1 MGFNEANIGGIKM
14 KLLRDKVKRD
24 TYMAS
29 KVCGMI
35 SRGDL
40 RNDHP
45 QQRKSGQWENE
56 VRDNFIVTVIQ
67 NEDFDPIKICE
78 QLTEN
83 GIILWL
89 IDGLQ
94 RCTTIEKY
102 KAGEFAL
109 GKNIDPSV
117 IEYQEVKRDEKG
129 KIVKDENGCTMY
141 EIVSCDLRG
150 KSYAQLPER
159 LKEDFDNCPV
169 EVVKHLD
176 CSDKEVGRHI
186 VRYNSGAKM
195 NVAQKTITYMYN
207 VAEDVK
213 KLSGHAF
220 FSDCVNFSD
229 IKDKNGTI
237 DKIVNETIMGLNFF
251 DRWQRDAKKLGK
263 FLNENAKK
271 YMFENFRSE
280 LDRLYN
286 ITTPTTGKMF
296 NEKNGVIWFMLFDKF
311 SKTGLSDEI
320 FGNFLNHFEE
330 LKDIKVT
337 VEHVRKPKGSEETN
351 HLSFVEIDT
360 CNSTK
365 DKGIIEDKLHI
376 LETLMNEYLHIEDS
390 ENVDNTI
397 ESTTE
402 NISEDLQPV
411 IESIENNINIEETPL
426 NFIRENVKS
435 DADEEDIKDY
445 DEYLDNIVRVSSP
458 IYQKCKIA
466 LLALTAYVYTHEQ
479 DEEFAEWLEKY
490 QNEKTDFSDNQTENY
505 IYILDDFEN
514 YMRVHK
520 EGQTNG

>member
-1 MGFNEANIGGIKM
+1 
-14 KLLRDKVKRD
+14 
-24 TYMAS
+24 
-29 KVCGMI
+29 
-35 SRGDL
+35 
-40 RNDHP
+40 
-45 QQRKSGQWENE
+45 
-56 VRDNFIVTVIQ
+56 
-67 NEDFDPIKICE
+67 
-78 QLTEN
+78 
-83 GIILWL
+83 
-89 IDGLQ
+89 
-94 RCTTIEKY
+94 
-102 KAGEFAL
+102 
-109 GKNIDPSV
+109 
-117 IEYQEVKRDEKG
+117 
-129 KIVKDENGCTMY
+129 
-141 EIVSCDLRG
+141 
-150 KSYAQLPER
+150 
-159 LKEDFDNCPV
+159 
-169 EVVKHLD
+169 
-176 CSDKEVGRHI
+176 
-186 VRYNSGAKM
+186 
-195 NVAQKTITYMYN
+195 
-207 VAEDVK
+207 
-213 KLSGHAF
+213 
-220 FSDCVNFSD
+220 
-229 IKDKNGTI
+229 
-237 DKIVNETIMGLNFF
+237 MGLNFF

-426 NFIRENVKS
+426 NFI
-435 DADEEDIKDY
+435 
-445 DEYLDNIVRVSSP
+445 
-458 IYQKCKIA
+458 
-466 LLALTAYVYTHEQ
+466 
-479 DEEFAEWLEKY
+479 
-490 QNEKTDFSDNQTENY
+490 
-505 IYILDDFEN
+505 
-514 YMRVHK
+514 
-520 EGQTNG
+520 

>member
-1 MGFNEANIGGIKM
+1 M

-83 GIILWL
+83 GVILWL

-102 KAGEFAL
+102 KAGDFVL

-271 YMFENFRSE
+271 DMFENFKSE

-311 SKTGLSDEI
+311 SKSGLSDDM

-351 HLSFVEIDT
+351 YLSFTEIDT

-376 LETLMNEYLHIEDS
+376 LETLMNDYLHIE
-390 ENVDNTI
+390 E
-397 ESTTE
+397 
-402 NISEDLQPV
+402 V
-411 IESIENNINIEETPL
+411 IENIEE
-426 NFIRENVKS
+426 
-435 DADEEDIKDY
+435 EDIVDK
-445 DEYLDNIVRVSSP
+445 EE
-458 IYQKCKIA
+458 
-466 LLALTAYVYTHEQ
+466 THTTTP
-479 DEEFAEWLEKY
+479 EEFIAEMVDLPIEDVSQDIEVYEDTLVDLEDRTIAPQSRLLDAANKLSMLAIIAY
-490 QNEKTDFSDNQTENY
+490 SYKHDKDLEEWMEEYSQKNNMFFPDQRKNYLHMVQALNTFQNVN
-505 IYILDDFEN
+505 
-514 YMRVHK
+514 
-520 EGQTNG
+520 